1 MRKYNLPDM
10 SSDSRVFCT
19 YIINGKHY
27 GFRFTWC
34 NTFFVLDIYTA
45 NSDGNK
51 YILNSEPLVTGFDFL
66 SRIKQP
72 DIISGKLY
80 LHNKFD
86 EDYTP
91 EPDSLSSDFEL
102 IYYAEDEAN

>member
-1 MRKYNLPDM
+1 MKKYNLPDM

-34 NTFFVLDIYTA
+34 GTFFVLDMYTTTP
-45 NSDGNK
+45 DGNK
-51 YILNSEPLVTGFDFL
+51 CILSSEPLVMGFDFL
-66 SRIKQP
+66 ARIKQP
-72 DIISGKLY
+72 DLISGKLY
-80 LHNKFD
+80 LCNKFD
-86 EDYTP
+86 EEYTP

-102 IYYAEDEAN
+102 IYYAENEVN